1 MLPWKDHEGYC
12 EAEKFV
18 RNFLVTN
25 DTAERG
31 VKLATDFIATVTKNS
46 DEFQDLL
53 QLVEHNRVTI
63 PDDKKITVKNTFYD
77 FPI

>member
-1 MLPWKDHEGYC
+1 M
-12 EAEKFV
+12 
-18 RNFLVTN
+18 
-25 DTAERG
+25 ERG
-31 VKLATDFIATVTKNS
+31 VKLATYFIATVTKNS